1 MSATR
6 AADAADDFRG
16 PLDIAR
22 AATVVLD
29 GRDTVVG
36 WSPAATELLG
46 FGAHEAVGR
55 PLSAFLS
62 PLPAEGPLPAAS
74 DRPAGTEPPG
84 ASGRPGPGP
93 PSGGNEI
100 RLARHRD
107 GHELLVA
114 TTVCPLAGGTD
125 GTGRTGG
132 NGGDGGH
139 GGHGGH
145 GADSPGRVLVAAELG
160 ALRQWESRLALLQG
174 LATQS
179 PVGLAI
185 YDTDLRLT
193 WSNTAYEREIGKP
206 LAEYRGMRADELY
219 SGGTFVTPG
228 YPKTLDAVMHHVIDT
243 GEPILDLHFQGIP
256 PSDPGTEHLWSC
268 SYYRLQD
275 ANGHVFGV
283 CEDAFDI
290 SDRQRAQQRLALL
303 VEVGRRIGTVLD
315 VVTTAEE
322 IAEVTVPEF
331 AAAVRVDIARVT
343 VMSGELPATGSSA
356 AMDLLRV
363 GEHSVDP
370 AAADAAEP
378 LYPGAPGSPADRYP
392 PVTYPPG
399 SPQDRSLASGGLV
412 LDDHVLVVPL
422 RVGGSVLGLVTFVRS
437 PRPEVSDR
445 PLSRGPAN
453 TFDNGE
459 VALADELAARA
470 AVCIDNARR
479 FTRERSASLA
489 LQRQL
494 LPHHVPPQSAVEIA
508 YRYLPSDDV
517 TGVGGD
523 WFDVIPLSGTR
534 VGLVVGDVVGHGL
547 QAAATMGRLRTSV
560 RAFAQLDMAPDE
572 LLTRLDDLVGQPLD
586 ERPGARDGAASDA
599 YDELTTGATC
609 LYAVYDPVSRR
620 CVMARAG
627 HLPPA
632 VVHPDGRVTFP
643 DLPAGPPLGLG
654 GLPFESMEIELPV
667 GSLLALFTD
676 GLVEARD
683 HDIDQGLDALG
694 RVLGDPA
701 ASLEELCDRAVSEL
715 VPDAT
720 TADDTALLLARTR
733 QLDEGQ
739 VAEWELPAEAVAVG
753 RARELATRQLGVW
766 GLDELSFATELVVSE
781 LVTNAVRYGG
791 GPLRLRLIRDRTLLC
806 EVADTGHTSP
816 HLRHSAE
823 DDEGGRGL
831 FIVAQLVQR
840 WGTRYTPAGKT
851 IWTEQAFPPV
861 EFG

>member
-6 AADAADDFRG
+6 AADAADFRG
-16 PLDIAR
+16 PLDISR

-36 WSPAATELLG
+36 WSPAATALLG
-46 FGAHEAVGR
+46 YSPREAVGR
-55 PLSAFLS
+55 PLSAFLA
-62 PLPAEGPLPAAS
+62 PLPADGPLPAAS
-74 DRPAGTEPPG
+74 DRPATPG
-84 ASGRPGPGP
+84 APAPSGPPARPGPGP
-93 PSGGNEI
+93 PPTGHEI

-107 GHELLVA
+107 GHELLVV
-114 TTVCPLAGGTD
+114 TTLCPLAGA
-125 GTGRTGG
+125 R
-132 NGGDGGH
+132 DGGGA
-139 GGHGGH
+139 GG
-145 GADSPGRVLVAAELG
+145 GAPGRVLVAAELG
-160 ALRQWESRLALLQG
+160 ELRQWESRLALLQG

-206 LAEYRGMRADELY
+206 LAEYLGMRADELY
-219 SGGTFVTPG
+219 SGGRFVTPG
-228 YPKTLDAVMHHVIDT
+228 YPSTLDAVMHHVIDT
-243 GEPILDLHFQGIP
+243 GEPILDLHFQGTP

-268 SYYRLQD
+268 SYYRLED
-275 ANGHVFGV
+275 SHGHVFGV

-343 VMSGELPATGSSA
+343 VMSGELPATGGPA

-378 LYPGAPGSPADRYP
+378 LYPGPPGSPADRYP
-392 PVTYPPG
+392 PVAYPPG

-412 LDDHVLVVPL
+412 LDDNVLVVPL

-437 PRPEVSDR
+437 PRPRVSGR
-445 PLSRGPAN
+445 PLAHGPAT

-494 LPHHVPPQSAVEIA
+494 LPHHVPPQSAVDIA

-572 LLTRLDDLVGQPLD
+572 LLTRLDDLVGQPGV
-586 ERPGARDGAASDA
+586 PQGPPSDP

-632 VVHPDGRVTFP
+632 VVHPDGQVTFP

-694 RVLGDPA
+694 RVLGTPA
-701 ASLEELCDRAVSEL
+701 ASLDELCDRAVSAL

-733 QLDEGQ
+733 QLDESQ
-739 VAEWELPAEAVAVG
+739 VAEWELPAEAVTVG
-753 RARELATRQLGVW
+753 RARELATGRLTAW
-766 GLDELSFATELVVSE
+766 GLEELSFATELVVSE

-851 IWTEQAFPPV
+851 IWTEQAFPPA
-861 EFG
+861 EFD

>member
-6 AADAADDFRG
+6 AADAADFRG
-16 PLDIAR
+16 PLDISR

-46 FGAHEAVGR
+46 YEAREAAGR

-62 PLPAEGPLPAAS
+62 PLPTDGPLPAAT
-74 DRPAGTEPPG
+74 DRRGPPDHP
-84 ASGRPGPGP
+84 RPGPP
-93 PSGGNEI
+93 PPGNEI

-107 GHELLVA
+107 GRELLVA
-114 TTVCPLAGGTD
+114 TIMCPLAGAAA
-125 GTGRTGG
+125 GG
-132 NGGDGGH
+132 PGGE
-139 GGHGGH
+139 
-145 GADSPGRVLVAAELG
+145 APGRVLVAAELG

-185 YDTDLRLT
+185 YDTELRLT
-193 WSNTAYEREIGKP
+193 WSNTAYEREIGRP
-206 LAEYRGMRADELY
+206 LAEYLGMRADELY
-219 SGGTFVTPG
+219 SGGRFVTPG
-228 YPKTLDAVMHHVIDT
+228 YPSTLDAVMHHVLDT
-243 GEPILDLHFQGIP
+243 GEPVLDLHFQGIP

-268 SYYRLQD
+268 SYYRLED
-275 ANGHVFGV
+275 AHGHVFGV

-290 SDRQRAQQRLALL
+290 SDRYRAQQRLALL

-331 AAAVRVDIARVT
+331 AAAVRVDVARAT
-343 VMSGELPATGSSA
+343 VMTGEIPAAGSSA

-363 GEHSVDP
+363 GEHSVP
-370 AAADAAEP
+370 PGVPDAALHPE
-378 LYPGAPGSPADRYP
+378 GPGSPANRYP

-412 LDDHVLVVPL
+412 LDDNVLVVPL
-422 RVGGSVLGLVTFVRS
+422 RVGGSVLGLVTFVRG
-437 PRPEVSDR
+437 PRPDPYERAVTH
-445 PLSRGPAN
+445 GPAT

-572 LLTRLDDLVGQPLD
+572 LLTRLDDLVGQPLE
-586 ERPGARDGAASDA
+586 ERPGSRDGPASDA

-632 VVHPDGRVTFP
+632 VVHPDGHVTYP

-694 RVLGDPA
+694 RVLGDPG
-701 ASLEELCDRAVSEL
+701 ASLEDLCDRAVSTL

-733 QLDEGQ
+733 QLDASR
-739 VAEWELPAEAVAVG
+739 VAEWELPAEAVTVS
-753 RARELATRQLGVW
+753 RARELTTRQLAAW
-766 GLDELSFATELVVSE
+766 GLEELSFATELVVSE

-851 IWTEQAFPPV
+851 IWTEQAFPSV
-861 EFG
+861 DFG

>member
-22 AATVVLD
+22 AATLVLD

-46 FGAHEAVGR
+46 FGPHEAVGR

-62 PLPAEGPLPAAS
+62 PLPAEGPLPATS
-74 DRPAGTEPPG
+74 DRPAGSEPPG
-84 ASGRPGPGP
+84 TSGSGGTTNPAHPFGPAARPGPGP
-93 PSGGNEI
+93 PPGGNEI

-114 TTVCPLAGGTD
+114 TTMCPLAGGA
-125 GTGRTGG
+125 GG
-132 NGGDGGH
+132 L
-139 GGHGGH
+139 

-219 SGGTFVTPG
+219 SGGRFITPG
-228 YPKTLDAVMHHVIDT
+228 YPQTLDAVMHHVIDT
-243 GEPILDLHFQGIP
+243 GEPVLDLHFQGIP
-256 PSDPGTEHLWSC
+256 PSDPVTEHLWSC

-275 ANGHVFGV
+275 AHGHVFGV

-331 AAAVRVDIARVT
+331 AAAVRVDVARVT
-343 VMSGELPATGSSA
+343 VMSGELPAIGSSV
-356 AMDLLRV
+356 AMDLLRI

-370 AAADAAEP
+370 EVADP
-378 LYPGAPGSPADRYP
+378 APHPEGPEGPVHRYP
-392 PVTYPPG
+392 PIAYPPG

-422 RVGGSVLGLVTFVRS
+422 RVGGSVLGLITFVRS
-437 PRPEVSDR
+437 PRPGATRRTVAH
-445 PLSRGPAN
+445 GPAY

-459 VALADELAARA
+459 VALADELAART

-479 FTRERSASLA
+479 FTLERSASLA

-586 ERPGARDGAASDA
+586 ERPGTRDGAASDA

-632 VVHPDGRVTFP
+632 VVRPDGQVTFP

-733 QLDEGQ
+733 QLDDGQ
-739 VAEWELPAEAVAVG
+739 VAEWDLPAEAMTVG

-766 GLDELSFATELVVSE
+766 GLEELSFATELVVSE
-781 LVTNAVRYGG
+781 LVTNAVRHAG

-861 EFG
+861 DLG